1 MCEQKISVDVLCV
14 DGNAVVA
21 VHNCCYTGS
30 SLVQTDQ
37 TLANVVCLPSEKWK
51 VVSDSVYL
59 CTFLYIFSD

>member
-1 MCEQKISVDVLCV
+1 VCEQKISVDVLCV

-51 VVSDSVYL
+51 VVS
-59 CTFLYIFSD
+59 